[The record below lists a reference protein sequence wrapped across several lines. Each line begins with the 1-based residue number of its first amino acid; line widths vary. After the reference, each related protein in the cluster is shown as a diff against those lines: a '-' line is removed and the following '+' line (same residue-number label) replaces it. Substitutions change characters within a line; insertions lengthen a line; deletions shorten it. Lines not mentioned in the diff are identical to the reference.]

1 MKREQCEDIILKK
14 AKEIQKVVKRY
25 EPNFDYLS
33 ISISSDCIAF
43 NNDYWEED
51 HKMLDKFCMSIDE
64 DEEYD
69 N

>member
-14 AKEIQKVVKRY
+14 VKEIQKIVKRY

-33 ISISSDCIAF
+33 ISISSDYIAF
-43 NNDYWEED
+43 NNDYWED
-51 HKMLDKFCMSIDE
+51 GHKMLDKICRSSEE
-64 DEEYD
+64 DEEYG